1 MANMDRLDMKYDS
14 IKMFGKITE
23 EDSKKIT
30 MDVKYPIDLE
40 GVITVSPKDVES
52 VTHGVYVPTQ
62 YRTPKKKITKA
73 KRKTK
78 SCGCK

>member
-1 MANMDRLDMKYDS
+1 MVNMDRLDMKYDS
-14 IKMFGKITE
+14 VKMFGKIIE

-40 GVITVSPKDVES
+40 GLITVSPKDVES

-62 YRTPKKKITKA
+62 YRTPTKSVTTT
-73 KRKTK
+73 KRKSK
-78 SCGCK
+78 KCKCK